1 MTLSTEPASREAYIS
16 LPKANIMTTLGFES
30 LHQWLIDNKEQT
42 DWLPR
47 QIFLVDPATVEA
59 NDPVYELAVRL
70 L

>member
-1 MTLSTEPASREAYIS
+1 MMTA
-16 LPKANIMTTLGFES
+16 LGFEA

-47 QIFLVDPATVEA
+47 QIFLVDPTTVDA